1 MKNEIILG
9 IHDGHNSG
17 ASICIGPKIVASINE
32 ERLTR
37 KKNDAGFPE
46 HAILEV
52 LRISGVE
59 SSELSFVAY
68 ASLFMHSKNHLQD
81 ISEWYNVG
89 RNDQRRDK
97 KISKDYQKKIFEIR
111 KKERIESIKKLI
123 GIDEKKI
130 KFVEHHLA
138 HLSAAYFLSPY
149 KNRPILG
156 ITCDGAGDGLSA
168 TVNICSDNKIKRIC
182 EISRHASIGKIY
194 SRVTYLMGLRPW
206 QDEYKIMGLA
216 PYAEKKKV
224 IEESKKLFRLLD
236 IKKNDIAFS
245 LQTNLSTNYCYE
257 YLRENF
263 ENVRFDILAGAVQHF
278 CEEILVRWIRNC
290 INHTKIK
297 DVVCGGGVFMN
308 VKSNMLIG
316 EIKDLQS
323 VFFMPTASDES
334 LSIGACLYTYYSVN
348 NVKNKGE
355 SEIQDLYLGGEFNKD
370 QEEKEIKNSKV
381 DQISKVIETKNVNK
395 HITEILQNDEI
406 VGLCRG
412 RMEWG
417 ARALGN
423 RSIITDPSNF
433 NKINILNGQIK
444 SRDFWMPFAPAIK
457 DEDSNLIFENKKK
470 ICSRFMTSAFKIKE
484 KQKEKFASASHPKDG
499 TIRPQTVSKK
509 NNPNFYDLLTENK
522 KKSGMSGVLNTS
534 FNLHGE
540 PIVYTPKDAIDVFK
554 RSGLKNLAL
563 NNFILKKTNN

>member
-1 MKNEIILG
+1 
-9 IHDGHNSG
+9 
-17 ASICIGPKIVASINE
+17 
-32 ERLTR
+32 
-37 KKNDAGFPE
+37 
-46 HAILEV
+46 
-52 LRISGVE
+52 
-59 SSELSFVAY
+59 
-68 ASLFMHSKNHLQD
+68 
-81 ISEWYNVG
+81 
-89 RNDQRRDK
+89 
-97 KISKDYQKKIFEIR
+97 
-111 KKERIESIKKLI
+111 
-123 GIDEKKI
+123 
-130 KFVEHHLA
+130 
-138 HLSAAYFLSPY
+138 
-149 KNRPILG
+149 
-156 ITCDGAGDGLSA
+156 
-168 TVNICSDNKIKRIC
+168 
-182 EISRHASIGKIY
+182 
-194 SRVTYLMGLRPW
+194 
-206 QDEYKIMGLA
+206 
-216 PYAEKKKV
+216 
-224 IEESKKLFRLLD
+224 
-236 IKKNDIAFS
+236 
-245 LQTNLSTNYCYE
+245 
-257 YLRENF
+257 
-263 ENVRFDILAGAVQHF
+263 
-278 CEEILVRWIRNC
+278 
-290 INHTKIK
+290 
-297 DVVCGGGVFMN
+297 MN

-395 HITEILQNDEI
+395 HITEILQNDGI

-433 NKINILNGQIK
+433 NKINILNSQIK